1 MQIERSLARE
11 FFIKHERTRVL
22 RVKME
27 FVDNHSGFLAAGSN
41 QRMQCTSQLFFVTRS
56 RLNVSVDDDRCF
68 CH

>member
-11 FFIKHERTRVL
+11 LLVEHELTRML

-27 FVDNHSGFLAAGSN
+27 FVDNHSGFFAAGSH
-41 QRMQCTSQLFFVTRS
+41 QRMQFASQLLFVTRGC
-56 RLNVSVDDDRCF
+56 LNVSVDDDGCF